1 MKVTTLDRILLLVTC
16 LLSAYQVVVGINGL
30 ENIPTIAYTMAFG
43 VLLVAGLLILIL
55 GYGVLDSPVVV
66 VVSTMIPLGLSLGLV
81 WEYNIAWRIPYLVFT
96 LIGFLAIIITRSTRM
111 PGRIPTVILA
121 FVHGVAGLIV
131 FLLPCILAARGI
143 TNPGFALVGF
153 GGALIGLGGLL
164 LSFLKAG
171 RPIVSREII
180 LRIFPWILLLMTT
193 AFVAGFAFA

>member
-1 MKVTTLDRILLLVTC
+1 MKVTPLDRIRLLGTC
-16 LLSAYQVVVGINGL
+16 LLAAYQVVVGINGL
-30 ENIPTIAYTMAFG
+30 ENIPTIAYTIAFG

-55 GYGVLDSPVVV
+55 GYVVLDSPVVV

-143 TNPGFALVGF
+143 TNPGFPLVGF
-153 GGALIGLGGLL
+153 GGALVGLGGLL

>member
-1 MKVTTLDRILLLVTC
+1 MKVTPLDRILLLVTC

-121 FVHGVAGLIV
+121 FVHGVAGVIV

-143 TNPGFALVGF
+143 TNLGFALVGF

-193 AFVAGFAFA
+193 AFIAGFALA